1 MAIFYFS
8 SNTDIHL
15 YIYDA
20 LCKKVDNITE
30 MSASTVHT
38 PQGVLKPCSPD
49 RNDEEICFL
58 NLVKKIIMCLLMLF
72 IKVRTFSFKNK
83 SCVFLFG
90 ISLKFSGLFAK

>member
-20 LCKKVDNITE
+20 LCKKVYIITE

-38 PQGVLKPCSPD
+38 LQGVLKPCSQD
-49 RNDEEICFL
+49 RNDEEICCLNLSL
-58 NLVKKIIMCLLMLF
+58 NLVK
-72 IKVRTFSFKNK
+72 R
-83 SCVFLFG
+83 
-90 ISLKFSGLFAK
+90 